1 MLNLMNM
8 IKKIYLDID
17 GVILTSK
24 QTQPAKNIE
33 EFMHFI
39 VENFDCYWLTTH
51 CKGDINPT
59 IKYLSNYFSKTT
71 IYIFKNIKPTNW
83 ETLKTEGIDF
93 SSDFIWLDDYP
104 LYSEKLILEKNNCL
118 ENLIEV
124 NLNNKDELLRIKDE
138 LIKNVLSNTSI

>member
-1 MLNLMNM
+1 MN
-8 IKKIYLDID
+8 KKIYLDID

-24 QTQPAKNIE
+24 HTQPAENIE
-33 EFMHFI
+33 DFI
-39 VENFDCYWLTTH
+39 NFVIENFNCYWLTTH

-59 IKYLSNYFSKTT
+59 IKYLSYYYNENM
-71 IYIFKNIKPTNW
+71 INILKKVKPTNW

-93 SSDFIWLDDYP
+93 NSDFIWLDDYP

-118 ENLIEV
+118 ESLIEV

-138 LIKNVLSNTSI
+138 LITKHILSNFPI